1 MDITN
6 VKKNLSVT
14 KFIVHDQAF
23 RFECNSLR
31 PYTRYY
37 VVFDQLD
44 YSGFC
49 QQDGKNI
56 GEALIS
62 DSSGKLKFT
71 MFWNRQN
78 ENAVLDNS
86 QFSKLFDSPV
96 GNKVVVI
103 QDKTGKSFV
112 QKTIYFTN
120 SNPNIMFSKYSD
132 SSSILPT

>member
-1 MDITN
+1 MDISN
-6 VKKNLSVT
+6 IKKNLSAA
-14 KFIVHDQAF
+14 KFLVHDQAF

-37 VVFDQLD
+37 VIFDQLD

-62 DSSGKLKFT
+62 DSGGKLKFT

-78 ENAVLDNS
+78 ENAVLNNT
-86 QFSKLFDSPV
+86 QFAKLFDSPI
-96 GNKVVVI
+96 GNKVIVI
-103 QDKTGKSFV
+103 QDKSGKSFV

-120 SNPNIMFSKYSD
+120 NNPNIMFSKYND